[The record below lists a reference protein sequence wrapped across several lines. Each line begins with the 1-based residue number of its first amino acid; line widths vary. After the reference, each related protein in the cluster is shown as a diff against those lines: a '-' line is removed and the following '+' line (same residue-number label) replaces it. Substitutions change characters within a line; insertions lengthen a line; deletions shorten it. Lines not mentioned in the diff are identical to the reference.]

1 MKRIVG
7 FNIYQGA
14 GLVVGGLLLVWILE
28 AETVISNLVMFG
40 LIAVLAWQELARR
53 RRGKARRRARRP
65 VQNEGPY
72 SASWRRPQ

>member
-40 LIAVLAWQELARR
+40 LIVVLAWRELARR
-53 RRGKARRRARRP
+53 RAKTQHRVHRSVRGRRF
-65 VQNEGPY
+65 
-72 SASWRRPQ
+72 